1 MTVLDDHRN
10 PDGTYDGIGAMSD
23 LTGMSRDRL
32 KQLAEAVRANHAAL
46 SSCAYHEFEPM
57 APIQP
62 PALSITQKYRCQHCG
77 GEVESFAYRWHE
89 QGRRARPGG

>member
-23 LTGMSRDRL
+23 LTGMPRDRL
-32 KQLAEAVRANHAAL
+32 QKLAESVRANHAAL

-62 PALSITQKYRCQHCG
+62 PALSMKQKYRCRYCG
-77 GEVESFAYRWHE
+77 GEVESFAHHWHE
-89 QGRRARPGG
+89 QGRRARPDG